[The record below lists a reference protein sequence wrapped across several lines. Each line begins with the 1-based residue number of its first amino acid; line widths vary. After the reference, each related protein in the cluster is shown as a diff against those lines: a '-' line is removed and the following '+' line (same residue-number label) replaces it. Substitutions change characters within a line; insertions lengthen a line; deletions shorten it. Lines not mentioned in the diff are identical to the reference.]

1 MASIVEDEVIKAE
14 MQDGLSQVDSN
25 LAISEFETDFDSISR
40 TMRVYFKAI
49 NKETGETVTFNY
61 VLR

>member
-1 MASIVEDEVIKAE
+1 MASIVEDEVVKAE

-25 LAISEFETDFDSISR
+25 LVISEFETVFDSISR
-40 TMRVYFKAI
+40 TLRVYFKAI
-49 NKETGETVTFNY
+49 NKETGETVIFND